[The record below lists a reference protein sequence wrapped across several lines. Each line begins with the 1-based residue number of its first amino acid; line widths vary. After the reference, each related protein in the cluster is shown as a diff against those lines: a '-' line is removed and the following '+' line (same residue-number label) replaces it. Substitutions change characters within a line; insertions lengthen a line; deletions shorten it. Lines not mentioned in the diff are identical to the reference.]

1 MREREEC
8 FPACLRA
15 CVRVD
20 RKKRN
25 ELQVNGE
32 TQRDPLPSLAVGN
45 GTYGGEE
52 AQEME
57 RKRIGRGG
65 GN

>member
-1 MREREEC
+1 ML
-8 FPACLRA
+8 PCLPA

-45 GTYGGEE
+45 GTYGEE